1 MSGVK
6 GGLKV
11 VQMRADHREGG
22 RVSCA
27 AALLFGISCL
37 ARAEVEPAGPPPPVA
52 DALPQILVAAP
63 EPRYAAPTQFDRI
76 GRIWVPVLINEKGPF
91 RLVFDTGA
99 SQTAVNAGVAEA
111 LGIALPTADSV
122 TLSGATGSRT
132 VSAIAVQSMV
142 VGDVNLRGKRLAILA
157 DALGGADGVMGTEG
171 LLDKRIRVDFGR
183 DRISVQRSHQERAQP
198 GFLTIPVTIVHGLLV
213 VEDATVGGIPAR
225 VIIDTGGQ
233 GTVANEALQR
243 ALRRRLRPEDVKAT
257 QITGVT
263 SDVQRGDRMVIADLV
278 VGTVRISPVEVTVG
292 DLYIFQHWHM
302 TRTPTIMLGMDVL
315 GLLDTLIIDYPRR
328 ELQIRT
334 H

>member
-1 MSGVK
+1 
-6 GGLKV
+6 
-11 VQMRADHREGG
+11 MRADHREGG
-22 RVSCA
+22 RVSRA
-27 AALLFGISCL
+27 ATLLFGISCL

>member
-1 MSGVK
+1 
-6 GGLKV
+6 
-11 VQMRADHREGG
+11 MRTDHRQGG

-27 AALLFGISCL
+27 ATLLFGISCL
-37 ARAEVEPAGPPPPVA
+37 ARAEVEPAGPPPPVP
-52 DALPQILVAAP
+52 DALPEILVAAP

-76 GRIWVPVLINEKGPF
+76 GRIWVPVLINDKGPF

-122 TLSGATGSRT
+122 TLSGATGSRI

-142 VGDVNLRGKRLAILA
+142 VGDVNLRGKRLAILS
-157 DALGGADGVMGTEG
+157 DAMGGADGVMGTEG

-243 ALRRRLRPEDVKAT
+243 ALRRRLRPEDIKAT

-263 SDVQRGDRMVIADLV
+263 SDVQRGDRMVIPEMVL
-278 VGTVRISPVEVTVG
+278 GTVRISAAEVTVG